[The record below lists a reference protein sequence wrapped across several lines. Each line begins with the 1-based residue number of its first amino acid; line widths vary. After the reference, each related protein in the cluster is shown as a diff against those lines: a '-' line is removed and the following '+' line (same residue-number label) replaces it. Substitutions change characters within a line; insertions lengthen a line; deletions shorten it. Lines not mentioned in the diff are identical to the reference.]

1 MRILLL
7 FLSAALIY
15 LPTHGIPARKWSD
28 GLLGQ
33 PRITQRGEEDIIHG
47 WRSSPD
53 TRGTGDILWSCLLTI
68 FLCTWTSICVNVPPL
83 KSTTRGQLARKLLVF
98 FEALCGP
105 EFIFHTALGQYKA
118 AKRSIQDFADIGH
131 LGWTLRHGFFADM
144 GGFVLHP
151 TDFVPF
157 PINVNQLHYL
167 VAHGYIDYS
176 TVHLSLG
183 EINDRNKF
191 DGMSRLLSFSQ
202 LLWTTVNIIARAV
215 NGFYITTLEITTIA
229 FVFCSLCTYV
239 VWREKPSGVT
249 EPIRIVPNATMA
261 NILIKAGPIA
271 AKPYRLTPMDFADR
285 RPHWFGV
292 AWDWTMRVGSACGV
306 DFHDTK
312 RPVDKVWDD
321 EFAELGL
328 SGNLVLALIQF
339 SFAGIH
345 LAAWNFR
352 FPTACEKAL
361 WHIATVYLVISMV
374 LTWSLLGYSFEVHP
388 KVLKWWTGTRKGDK
402 EGPSSS
408 SELNEKK
415 STHSRWSRY
424 EKPHWIAMLCFPLGG
439 LYIYARAYIFLEDLI
454 NLRELP
460 ASAYEAVDWS
470 SLIPHL

>member
-7 FLSAALIY
+7 FLSAALIC

-28 GLLGQ
+28 GSLGQ

-53 TRGTGDILWSCLLTI
+53 TRGTGDIIWSCLLTI

-83 KSTTRGQLARKLLVF
+83 NSTAWDQL
-98 FEALCGP
+98 
-105 EFIFHTALGQYKA
+105 TA

-176 TVHLSLG
+176 TIHLSLG

-191 DGMSRLLSFSQ
+191 DSMSRLLSFVQ

-215 NGFYITTLEITTIA
+215 NGLYITTLEITTIA

-239 VWREKPSGVT
+239 FWREKPSGVT
-249 EPIRIVPNATMA
+249 EPIHIVPNATMA
-261 NILIKAGPIA
+261 NILIKAGPIS

-292 AWDWTMRVGSACGV
+292 TWDWAMRVGSVCGV
-306 DFHDTK
+306 DFHNTK
-312 RPVDKVWDD
+312 RPVDKLWDD

-328 SGNLVLALIQF
+328 SGNLALALIQF
-339 SFAGIH
+339 GFAGIH

-361 WHIATVYLVISMV
+361 WHIATEKVV
-374 LTWSLLGYSFEVHP
+374 LWM
-388 KVLKWWTGTRKGDK
+388 
-402 EGPSSS
+402 
-408 SELNEKK
+408 
-415 STHSRWSRY
+415 
-424 EKPHWIAMLCFPLGG
+424 A
-439 LYIYARAYIFLEDLI
+439 
-454 NLRELP
+454 
-460 ASAYEAVDWS
+460 
-470 SLIPHL
+470 

>member
-1 MRILLL
+1 
-7 FLSAALIY
+7 
-15 LPTHGIPARKWSD
+15 
-28 GLLGQ
+28 
-33 PRITQRGEEDIIHG
+33 
-47 WRSSPD
+47 
-53 TRGTGDILWSCLLTI
+53 
-68 FLCTWTSICVNVPPL
+68 
-83 KSTTRGQLARKLLVF
+83 
-98 FEALCGP
+98 
-105 EFIFHTALGQYKA
+105 
-118 AKRSIQDFADIGH
+118 
-131 LGWTLRHGFFADM
+131 M

-151 TDFVPF
+151 PDFVPF

-191 DGMSRLLSFSQ
+191 DGMSRLLSFTQ

-249 EPIRIVPNATMA
+249 EPIHIIPNATMA
-261 NILIKAGPIA
+261 AILIKAGPLA

-292 AWDWTMRVGSACGV
+292 TWDWAMSVGSACGV
-306 DFHDTK
+306 DFHNAK
-312 RPVDKVWDD
+312 RPVDKLWDD
-321 EFAELGL
+321 EFAELGV
-328 SGNLVLALIQF
+328 SGNLTLAFIQF

-352 FPTACEKAL
+352 FPTPWERAL
-361 WHIATVYLVISMV
+361 WHGATVYLIVSMV
-374 LTWSLLGYSFEVHP
+374 VTWFLLGYSFEAHP
-388 KVLKWWTGTRKGDK
+388 KVLKWWTGKRKGGK
-402 EGPSSS
+402 EARPAGSRS
-408 SELNEKK
+408 SELNEEKKEKKK

-424 EKPHWIAMLCFPLGG
+424 ERPHWIAMLCFPIGG
-439 LYIYARAYIFLEDLI
+439 LYIFARAYIFLEDII
-454 NLRELP
+454 NLREVP
-460 ASAYEAVDWS
+460 ASAYEAVDWG